1 MRRFQPATL
10 AALAAAISI
19 LTAAACSDSGSSTGT
34 AMAGTTSGATST
46 ATAASGEVKTT
57 ATATAGA
64 ATTSVAVATNA
75 ADHDAA
81 GDTTWNEP
89 EVVEVVLQG
98 TTANSSSSAVKV
110 NGSTVTITKAGTY
123 RLTGT
128 LTNGQVLVDS
138 ADDGTVK
145 VILNGVNITSTT
157 NAPFAVTDAKKV
169 VVILA
174 KGTQNTLTDPA
185 KYAYADA
192 TTDEPNATLF
202 SKADLTI
209 AGEGNLTVKA
219 NFNDGIA
226 SKDGL
231 VITGG
236 TISVEA
242 VDDGVRGKD
251 YLVVKGG
258 TLAVKAGGDG
268 LKADN
273 EEEAGLGF
281 GFVTLGGG
289 TVSVT
294 AGGDGIDAATNAA
307 VTGGAVTIVSGGGS
321 GTKLSGDLSAKAIKG
336 NAAVT
341 VSGGTLK
348 LDAADDAI
356 HSNNAVTVSGGTIAI
371 ATGDDAIHADT
382 ALTVNAGTIDI
393 TKSYEGLE
401 SAAITGNGGDITRVA
416 SDDGLNAAGGADG
429 SGTLPGGAP
438 ATGGRRPDQF
448 AAAGNFTITI
458 NGGTILVN
466 ADGDGVDANG
476 SVTMTGG
483 TVLVQGPSANGNG
496 AIDYDGTFMM
506 SGGVLVAAGSAGM
519 AQAPTTTSTQ
529 GSLLVRLASAQ
540 KAGTV
545 VHIQAADGTPLVTFQ
560 ATKAFQA
567 LTVSTPAIV
576 KDASYDVFVGGSATG
591 TNRGGLY
598 TGGASS
604 GGTKVATVTTASAA
618 SGGPMMPGR

>member
-19 LTAAACSDSGSSTGT
+19 FTAAACGDSGSNSGT
-34 AMAGTTSGATST
+34 AAMGTTSSSASA
-46 ATAASGEVKTT
+46 ATAASGEAKTT
-57 ATATAGA
+57 ATTAPGTAATA
-64 ATTSVAVATNA
+64 VAVSTNA
-75 ADHDAA
+75 ADHDAP
-81 GDTTWNEP
+81 GDTTWNES
-89 EVVEVVLQG
+89 EVVEIALQG
-98 TTANSSSSAVKV
+98 TTANSSSNAVRV
-110 NGSTVTITKAGTY
+110 NGSTVTITRAGTY

-128 LTNGQVLVDS
+128 LTNGQVLVDT

-145 VILNGVNITSTT
+145 VILNGVTISSTT
-157 NAPFAVTDAKKV
+157 NAPFAVTDAKKA

-185 KYAYADA
+185 NYVYADSS
-192 TTDEPNATLF
+192 TNEPNAALF

-209 AGEGNLTVKA
+209 AGEGNLIVKA
-219 NFNDGIA
+219 NANDGIA

-251 YLVVKGG
+251 YLAVKGG
-258 TLAVKAGGDG
+258 ALAVKAGGDG

-281 GFVTLGGG
+281 VTLGGG
-289 TVSVT
+289 TVRVT

-321 GTKLSGDLSAKAIKG
+321 GTKLSGDISAKAIKG
-336 NAAVT
+336 SAAVT
-341 VSGGTLK
+341 VSGGTLT

-356 HSNNAVTVSGGTIAI
+356 HSNNAVTISGGTIAI

-382 ALTVNAGTIDI
+382 ALMVNAGTIDI

-401 SAAITGNGGDITRVA
+401 SAAITVNGGDITLVA
-416 SDDGLNAAGGADG
+416 SDDGLNAAGGNDG

-438 ATGGRRPDQF
+438 AAGGRRPDQF
-448 AAAGNFTITI
+448 AATGAYTITI
-458 NGGTILVN
+458 NGGTILVS

-519 AQAPTTTSTQ
+519 AQAPTTTSAQ
-529 GSLLVRLASAQ
+529 GALLVRLASAQ

-576 KDASYDVFVGGSATG
+576 KDASYDVFAGGSATG
-591 TNRGGLY
+591 TNTGGLY
-598 TGGASS
+598 TGGAYS